1 MRLCDQQAKS
11 GDSTHGRSEFTLEQC
26 LYIANSYGMGSI
38 IADIDR
44 QREFWR
50 DGEHVVSAI
59 LDYLCHDGIDGFM
72 RAYNF
77 EVRTAAEFRELM
89 KHKKSI
95 F

>member
-1 MRLCDQQAKS
+1 
-11 GDSTHGRSEFTLEQC
+11 
-26 LYIANSYGMGSI
+26 
-38 IADIDR
+38 
-44 QREFWR
+44 
-50 DGEHVVSAI
+50 
-59 LDYLCHDGIDGFM
+59 M